1 MEFFKMECDIYTIEK
16 WVCERKQQPINSF
29 ARNPT
34 QLACLTKEDATKH
47 KIWRNARAGD
57 FSPYV

>member
-1 MEFFKMECDIYTIEK
+1 
-16 WVCERKQQPINSF
+16 VCERKQQPINSF